1 MAPNDPQCATIT
13 FDTGVAQ
20 GSALS
25 PLLFLIFMNALL
37 GLLTELFFVS
47 ARTNKRHHHHQRA
60 ETAHIPRAQMR
71 SAAAQEGGDSSN
83 RTCRV

>member
-1 MAPNDPQCATIT
+1 MQRGTSRDSVFYLPTDFHSDPLEAEDRPNDPQCATIT

-37 GLLTELFFVS
+37 GLITDRGQKLS
-47 ARTNKRHHHHQRA
+47 ASWLVVVYYRT
-60 ETAHIPRAQMR
+60 
-71 SAAAQEGGDSSN
+71 
-83 RTCRV
+83 